1 MRLTPTTRV
10 RATWSVAAAALL
22 LTAVTF
28 AEQAQTPA
36 AAPGG
41 PPAAAPQLGP
51 FPRMQPSPV
60 PEAAREFDTVQQR
73 IRVVPVVKGLAA
85 PWSIAFLPN
94 GDMLVTEKVGRLRI
108 VRNGMLDPQ
117 PIAGVPLVHA
127 MGQGGL
133 LEVALHPRFVDN
145 RFIYLTYSKPG
156 ERGNTTALARGRFDG
171 TRLADVQDLFVA
183 DAWSTGN
190 AHFGSKLAFG
200 RDGML
205 YMTVGE
211 RNDRTRAQDTTHHA
225 GKILRLRDD
234 GTVPPDNPFVG
245 RAGFRPEI
253 YTYGHRNMQGL
264 AVHPETGQLWA
275 TEHGPQGG
283 DELNLIQAGKNYG
296 WPVVTFGREYNGNP
310 ITNQPWREG
319 MEQPVTVWVPSIA
332 LSGMVFYTG
341 DRLAPWKGSLFV
353 GGMAGT
359 QLHRVIFSD
368 GGPQGR
374 ETLLIDLK
382 LRVRDVRQGPDGLLY
397 LAIDANPGGAIL
409 RIEPAAP
416 SPTTSARQ

>member
-1 MRLTPTTRV
+1 MYLIRMARWCPACAV
-10 RATWSVAAAALL
+10 AAALL

-28 AEQAQTPA
+28 AQQAPPQGRQGGAPA
-36 AAPGG
+36 AGRQA
-41 PPAAAPQLGP
+41 GP
-51 FPRMQPSPV
+51 FPRLDALPP
-60 PEAAREFDTVQQR
+60 PDAPREFQTISQPV
-73 IRVVPVVKGLAA
+73 RVVSLVKGLAA

-108 VRNGMLDPQ
+108 VRNGVLDPQ
-117 PIAGVPLVHA
+117 PVAGVPQVLV

-145 RFIYLTYSKPG
+145 RLLYLTYSKAG

-171 TRLADVQDLFVA
+171 KALSDLQDIFVA
-183 DAWSTGN
+183 DAWRSD
-190 AHFGSKLAFG
+190 AALHFGSKLAFG

-205 YMTVGE
+205 YMTIGE

-245 RAGFRPEI
+245 RTGFRPEI
-253 YTYGHRNMQGL
+253 YSYGHRNPQGL
-264 AVHPETGQLWA
+264 AVHPGTGQLWA

-283 DELNLIQAGKNYG
+283 DELNLIQPGKNYG
-296 WPVVTFGREYNGNP
+296 WPVATFGREYSGDL

-341 DRLAPWKGSLFV
+341 DRLPGWKGDLFV
-353 GGMAGT
+353 GGLAGF
-359 QLHRVIFSD
+359 QLHRVAFAE
-368 GGPQGR
+368 GGPRGR
-374 ETLLIDLK
+374 EPLFTDLR
-382 LRVRDVRQGPDGLLY
+382 LRIRDVRQGPDGLLY
-397 LAIDANPGGAIL
+397 LATDANPGGAIL
-409 RIEPAAP
+409 RIEPAP
-416 SPTTSARQ
+416 PRPTTSARQ